1 MSQDRAR
8 DIRVLLVDDEPLVRS
23 GLAMLID
30 AEPGLEI
37 VGEADDGTGV
47 VDLVRRL
54 QPDVVVMDLRMPG
67 LDGVQAT
74 RDIVSDPALGERE
87 TVVTTLILTTF
98 DDDEAVYASL
108 RAGASG
114 FILKS
119 AAPTELAAA
128 VRALADGDG
137 WLDPRVTRRL
147 LAQFARRPE
156 PELPT
161 PAEMHQLTPRERE
174 VLALVAHGLTNQ
186 HIAAHLWLSEATV
199 KTHVARVLM
208 KLGLH
213 DRAQAVAAA
222 YKAGLVS
229 PTDDPPEGRGSR

>member
-1 MSQDRAR
+1 MTSTRDR

-30 AEPGLEI
+30 SEPGLEV
-37 VGEADDGTGV
+37 VGEAGDGSRV
-47 VDLVRRL
+47 VELVRQL
-54 QPDVVVMDLRMPG
+54 EPDVVVMDVRMPG
-67 LDGVQAT
+67 MDGIQAT
-74 RDIVSDPALGERE
+74 QAIVSDPILSERE
-87 TVVTTLILTTF
+87 NVVTTLILTTF
-98 DDDEAVYASL
+98 DDDSAVYSTL

-128 VRALADGDG
+128 VRALANGDG
-137 WLDPRVTRRL
+137 WLDPRVTRKL
-147 LAQFARRPE
+147 LAQFSRRPE
-156 PELPT
+156 PSLPT
-161 PAEMHQLTPRERE
+161 PAEMAQLTPRERE
-174 VLALVAHGLTNQ
+174 VLTLIAHGFNNSQ
-186 HIAAHLWLSEATV
+186 IAEQLWLSEATV
-199 KTHVARVLM
+199 KTHLARILM

-229 PTDDPPEGRGSR
+229 PADDPPESRDGR